1 MVNSDEAW
9 GLGLPAMEALTEPQ
23 ANYSVARRVSSRRR
37 VPGPRRAARYSR
49 EEILD
54 AIRRWTSCYG
64 EPPLMIDWDPSR
76 ARRAGQ
82 QWRADRFSEGDW
94 PTGRMVRGRFGTFNA
109 AVEEA
114 GLTPRQAPSRQVAN
128 LAGSSAVL
136 DAMVEW
142 TRRYGDVPTM
152 ADWDPY
158 RARRLGQDW
167 RIARYQ
173 LGDWPSARSVAA
185 HFGSFGAA
193 ATAAGLVPRAR
204 GQHHLDGADWQAAN
218 RLAAA
223 HVTARS
229 RHPGIT
235 DLAASLRSLAAAR
248 RRRDPVSTH
257 AALIDVAGAALAWA
271 GVVGA
276 DS

>member
-1 MVNSDEAW
+1 MAAPPE
-9 GLGLPAMEALTEPQ
+9 LPAAYT
-23 ANYSVARRVSSRRR
+23 VARRALGRHR
-37 VPGPRRAARYSR
+37 VPGPRRSPRYSR
-49 EEILD
+49 EEILE
-54 AIRRWTSCYG
+54 AIRRWAGRYG
-64 EPPLMIDWDPSR
+64 EPPLMIDWDQSR
-76 ARRAGQ
+76 ARRMSQ
-82 QWRADRFSEGDW
+82 QWRADRFGEGDW
-94 PTGRMVRGRFGTFNA
+94 PTVRMVRGRFETFNA
-109 AVEEA
+109 AVREA
-114 GLTPRQAPSRQVAN
+114 GLTPREAPSRRAAG

-142 TRRYGDVPTM
+142 TRRYGDLPTM

-167 RIARYQ
+167 RIARYHQ
-173 LGDWPSARSVAA
+173 GDWPSARSVSA

-193 ATAAGLVPRAR
+193 AAAAGLVPRAR
-204 GQHHLDGADWQAAN
+204 SQRHLARCDQQADN

-223 HVTARS
+223 QVTARS

-235 DLAASLRSLAAAR
+235 DLAASLRALAAAR
-248 RRRDPVSTH
+248 SSGDPVSTH